1 MSLPDLR
8 TENDTVAGMWNNW
21 ITSLVTNYSIDG
33 LRIDSCIEVDQ
44 AFFPGFESSAGVYAV
59 CEAFNGDPSV
69 VCPYQSY
76 VSGMMNYPAY
86 YWVTQAFES
95 TSGSI
100 SNLYNGINGMK
111 SDCADTTLLGS
122 FLENH
127 DNPRFPSY
135 TSDYSLDKN
144 AVGYVMLADGI
155 PIIYEGQEQHFSGGS
170 VPNNREVI
178 WTTGYATTDPMF
190 SHITTLNTLR
200 NWAIKVDSGY
210 ATYKLYPIYQDGNTI
225 ATRKGTDGT
234 QMIGVFSNLGS
245 GGSEYTLTL
254 SGTGYTS
261 GQVVME
267 IFTCTE
273 VTTDSSGDIAVPMA
287 SGLPRVFY
295 PVSALSG
302 SGICSQGT
310 SISTTSTSTSSG
322 STSRATATS
331 VAVTFNELVNTNFG
345 ETIKISGSTT
355 QLGLWNTDDAI
366 ALSAANYTE
375 NDPLWFVTILLPA
388 GQSMQYKFINVA
400 TDGTVTWQDG
410 DNLEYTVPTGCST
423 TATVNNTWV

>member
-1 MSLPDLR
+1 VSLPDLR
-8 TENDTVAGMWNNW
+8 TENDTVAGMWNSW
-21 ITSLVTNYSIDG
+21 ITNLVANYSIDG
-33 LRIDSCIEVDQ
+33 LRIDSCVEVDQ
-44 AFFPGFESSAGVYAV
+44 EFFPGFESAAGVYAV
-59 CEAFNGDPSV
+59 CEAFNGDPTF
-69 VCPYQSY
+69 VCPYQNY
-76 VSGMMNYPAY
+76 VSGMLNYPAY

-100 SNLYNGINGMK
+100 SNLYNGINTMK

-170 VPNNREVI
+170 VPENREVI
-178 WTTGYATTDPMF
+178 WTTDYSTTDPMF
-190 SHITTLNTLR
+190 SHITTLNSLR

-210 ATYKLYPIYQDGNTI
+210 TTYKLYPIYQDSSTI

-245 GGSEYTLTL
+245 GGSTYTLTL

-273 VTTDSSGDIAVPMA
+273 VTTDSSGNIAVPMA

-302 SGICSQGT
+302 SGICGQGT
-310 SISTTSTSTSSG
+310 GASTTTSTSSC
-322 STSRATATS
+322 ATATS
-331 VAVTFNELVNTNFG
+331 VAVTFNELVTTTYG
-345 ETIKISGSTT
+345 ETIKISGSTS
-355 QLGLWNTDDAI
+355 QLGSWDTDNAI
-366 ALSAANYTE
+366 ALSAADYTA